1 MQRLST
7 SVAKTWVISLLKKCA
22 RSGTARGTGE
32 FERALGHCASVRVSW
47 ECLGVLRSRP
57 EVLQALVLLPALD
70 HVNGRPFVLDAVQ
83 RMAQG
88 PGGLNLDQTL
98 QLRDE
103 LGARGGITAKSGGR

>member
-1 MQRLST
+1 M
-7 SVAKTWVISLLKKCA
+7 VW
-22 RSGTARGTGE
+22 
-32 FERALGHCASVRVSW
+32 CASPPAAVA
-47 ECLGVLRSRP
+47 LP
-57 EVLQALVLLPALD
+57 AQVLQALVLLPALD